1 MKEAVGLCSGSELA
15 VGSIVS
21 VLVTVNECLRVE
33 SEVPPSD
40 NTTGITAVLVNRNN
54 NNHSTLHWLQYL
66 VTMSSDTRLDSR
78 GAEWRWMI
86 SNGREDGGGREGRGV
101 LEMSGVKVL
110 VTVMNLVLS
119 WPESSTWKE

>member
-40 NTTGITAVLVNRNN
+40 NTTGITAVLVNETMIILVRD
-54 NNHSTLHWLQYL
+54 SPVFTDYL

-78 GAEWRWMI
+78 GAEW
-86 SNGREDGGGREGRGV
+86 
-101 LEMSGVKVL
+101 K
-110 VTVMNLVLS
+110 
-119 WPESSTWKE
+119 

>member
-1 MKEAVGLCSGSELA
+1 MTKCGMKYNDRQQTSLSKSLSISMKEAVGLCSGSKLA

-40 NTTGITAVLVNRNN
+40 NTTGITAVLINRNN

-78 GAEWRWMI
+78 GAEW
-86 SNGREDGGGREGRGV
+86 
-101 LEMSGVKVL
+101 K
-110 VTVMNLVLS
+110 
-119 WPESSTWKE
+119 